1 MIKKKIFICLFI
13 CLSFPLS
20 ILFASDQFE
29 PDNSI
34 DQASLIHLTS
44 LTKTSGVNELQD
56 TIQIHDFTNSNDVD
70 WVKFYVTESVRYK
83 IEADPEPASQC
94 DPAIEIYDSDGQ
106 LLLEDKEK
114 DEALAGEIESIEW
127 KASSTGLRFAKI
139 YQCTNSN
146 CNPQYGPQNAYAL
159 ILSKTEAS
167 AAFGYITGKISPCI
181 DSVNAANTRIIT
193 QHNQLIYGE
202 ASLLEECY
210 FFMTNEAGK
219 FQLNVQVRGFFPY
232 SCEINVPE
240 VGIVDNNVV
249 IQKKPPELRDVIH
262 LMRYLGF
269 EKNK

>member
-1 MIKKKIFICLFI
+1 MMKKKFFICLFI
-13 CLSFPLS
+13 FLSFPLS

-34 DQASLIHLTS
+34 DQASLIHLTNIN
-44 LTKTSGVNELQD
+44 GVNEFQDD

-70 WVKFYVTESVRYK
+70 WVRFYVTESVRYK
-83 IEADPEPASQC
+83 IEADPEPSSQC
-94 DPAIEIYDSDGQ
+94 DPGIEIFDSDGQ
-106 LLLEDKEK
+106 PLHEDNIKPS
-114 DEALAGEIESIEW
+114 GEIESIEW
-127 KASSTGLRFAKI
+127 TASSTGLRFAKI

-219 FQLNVQVRGFFPY
+219 FQLNVQVVGFIPY

-240 VGIVDNNVV
+240 IGIVDNNVV
-249 IQKKPPELRDVIH
+249 IQKKPELRDVIH